1 MRDHG
6 GNLDEARARWGQG
19 DWIDL
24 STGIN
29 RRPYPVPPLPPEAWT
44 NLPTASARAAL
55 MDAARAAGVPIVN
68 VGRFEGDQVTF
79 GGDAARLADLSALYR
94 SAFAAAIGA

>member
-55 MDAARAAGVPIVN
+55 MDAAARAFGTAAPGLALAGA
-68 VGRFEGDQVTF
+68 Q
-79 GGDAARLADLSALYR
+79 
-94 SAFAAAIGA
+94 AAIQMIPLL